1 MNNIKEINSFDVLS
15 EDKIKLYIY
24 IIINEIEGKVY
35 IGKTEGSIKD
45 RWRVH
50 KSRAK
55 KIKKLRS
62 NGKKI
67 HAEHFINALIKYG
80 FRIWKIY
87 EIDNAYTIEEL
98 NEKEIYWI
106 AYFRKTLGRKKVYNV
121 HNGGKGGR
129 NSDEI
134 LQKVSRI
141 MESKWKDDD
150 YKDKMSNNISKAMEL
165 KWKDDDY
172 KDKMSKIFS
181 KAMES
186 KWEDDEFKNKISKAM
201 ELKWKEDEF
210 KNKICKKS
218 STAMK
223 SKWKDD
229 EYKNK
234 MSKISSKAMELRW
247 KDDEFK
253 NKMSKISSKAMKS
266 RWKEYKKKKSKN
278 GIFLEKP
285 MDINQLKKDV
295 LKLTIMQLKKK
306 YSKCYT
312 TIIKNF
318 KYHLGINFRNLT
330 DIRNYLKRN
339 SNI

>member
-1 MNNIKEINSFDVLS
+1 MNNIKEINSFDVLP

-24 IIINEIEGKVY
+24 LIINEIEGKVY
-35 IGKTEGSIKD
+35 IGKTEGSIKE

-55 KIKKLRS
+55 KIKNLRS

-67 HAEHFINALIKYG
+67 HAEHFTNVLIKYG

-98 NEKEIYWI
+98 NEKELYWI

-129 NSDEI
+129 NSDET
-134 LQKVSRI
+134 LQKVSKI
-141 MESKWKDDD
+141 MKSKWKDDE

-165 KWKDDDY
+165 KWKDDEY
-172 KDKMSKIFS
+172 KDKISKIFS

-186 KWEDDEFKNKISKAM
+186 KWE
-201 ELKWKEDEF
+201 
-210 KNKICKKS
+210 
-218 STAMK
+218 
-223 SKWKDD
+223 
-229 EYKNK
+229 
-234 MSKISSKAMELRW
+234 
-247 KDDEFK
+247 DDEFK

-266 RWKEYKKKKSKN
+266 RWKEYKEKKSQN
-278 GIFLEKP
+278 GIFLKNP

-295 LKLTIMQLKKK
+295 LKLTIIQLKKK
-306 YSKCYT
+306 YGKCYT

-330 DIRNYLKRN
+330 AIRNYLKRN
-339 SNI
+339 SYI